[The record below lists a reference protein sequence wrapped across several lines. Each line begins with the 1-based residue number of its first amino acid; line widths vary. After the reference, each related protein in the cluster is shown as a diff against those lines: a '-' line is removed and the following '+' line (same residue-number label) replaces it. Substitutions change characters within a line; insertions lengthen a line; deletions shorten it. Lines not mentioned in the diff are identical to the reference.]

1 MKKMKMK
8 RENSI
13 SFEQGCN
20 LYLNNCRERNLREG
34 TIKHTFFKGNV
45 QLINNFMMAL
55 AEQQIKAA
63 FEQSEKEVTDLHSRI
78 SQGIRE
84 PVKPCFFLL

>member
-34 TIKHTFFKGNV
+34 TIKHYKQSYDQFYKYFDRDNFIFF
-45 QLINNFMMAL
+45 I
-55 AEQQIKAA
+55 I
-63 FEQSEKEVTDLHSRI
+63 HI
-78 SQGIRE
+78 SIH
-84 PVKPCFFLL
+84 FLLIILSNNRSRAPDYHSI

>member
-34 TIKHTFFKGNV
+34 TIKHYKQSYDQFYKYFDRDNFIFF
-45 QLINNFMMAL
+45 I
-55 AEQQIKAA
+55 I
-63 FEQSEKEVTDLHSRI
+63 HI
-78 SQGIRE
+78 SIH
-84 PVKPCFFLL
+84 FFLIILSNNRSRAPDYHSI